1 MKKIL
6 LFISYLALT
15 NCYAENWL
23 NHSKILNASKEA
35 YSLKSDCERIS
46 GEKCFDLGNNP
57 SSVFS
62 EIDVEVDDTL
72 KPNYSKSETE
82 SCLSFDDCDSKFAVK
97 SCLDNQESPI
107 KNYDLLQVYCSKFTG
122 YDKKL
127 EKSIG
132 LDSVKVSALNAQ
144 KAIDAQAAT
153 KEAGIQFALKRIEC
167 GKRVIGL
174 LVLRNST
181 KTLTTANVAQINTV
195 YAPIKGLID
204 TGSLITAKEQ
214 MNLIVPD
221 GTLITQEDKDE
232 LVQEITKCL

>member
-6 LFISYLALT
+6 LLSLAIFT
-15 NCYAENWL
+15 VTTHAENWL
-23 NHSKILNASKEA
+23 NHSKIKSGSVEA
-35 YSLKSDCERIS
+35 FSLKSDCERIS
-46 GEKCFDLGNNP
+46 GEKCFDIGEYP
-57 SSVFS
+57 SSVYS
-62 EIDVEVDDTL
+62 EVDVEVDDYS
-72 KPNYSKSETE
+72 KPNYLKADTQ
-82 SCLSFDDCDSKFAVK
+82 SCLSESDCSAKFLALVCSQNDYEK
-97 SCLDNQESPI
+97 I
-107 KNYDLLQVYCSKFTG
+107 KNLDLLQVYCSKFVG

-127 EKSIG
+127 EKSIA
-132 LDSVKVSALNAQ
+132 LDSAKVSALNAQ
-144 KAIDAQAAT
+144 KAIEAQAAT

-214 MNLIVPD
+214 MELITPD
-221 GTLITQEDKDE
+221 GTLITQEDKNE
-232 LVQEITKCL
+232 LVQEINKCL

>member
-1 MKKIL
+1 MKYLIFSFL
-6 LFISYLALT
+6 LFSNLAF
-15 NCYAENWL
+15 AENWL
-23 NHSKILNASKEA
+23 NHSKILTASKEA
-35 YSLKSDCERIS
+35 YSLKADCERNS

-62 EIDVEVDDTL
+62 EIDVEVDDYT
-72 KPNYSKSETE
+72 KPNYSKSEIE

-97 SCLDNQESPI
+97 SCLDSLENPI
-107 KNYDLLQVYCSKFTG
+107 KNYDLLQVYCSKFAG

-144 KAIDAQAAT
+144 KAIEAQAAT